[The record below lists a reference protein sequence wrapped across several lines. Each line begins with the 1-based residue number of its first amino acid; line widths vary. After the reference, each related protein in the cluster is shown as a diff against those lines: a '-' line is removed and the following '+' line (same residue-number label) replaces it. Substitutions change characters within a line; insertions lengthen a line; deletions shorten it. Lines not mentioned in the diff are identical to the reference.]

1 MKVSAARTVSIFGGV
16 LVSIVFSSMVIAAE
30 TVDELQNLTTGV
42 VPSIS
47 YKERDPFSGGKLSS
61 VSHIEYVIRVKNQTG
76 DPVVADSLVL
86 IVDKIIEL
94 SGNDISDRIE
104 ISGADGYTS
113 DGRPYF
119 QIPVGDK
126 KDLDPFEESEP
137 ITIELDNPDYL
148 RFFPPTLQVRGE
160 PRVSSKSVK
169 GLLDTLVNKGL
180 LTPNEAAEALEPPK
194 KAEP

>member
-1 MKVSAARTVSIFGGV
+1 MKRSIAYTKGILGAI
-16 LVSIVFSSMVIAAE
+16 LAILTVFSVVVGAE
-30 TVDELQNLTTGV
+30 TVDDLQNLTTGV

-47 YKERDPFSGGKLSS
+47 YKEHDPFSSGQLTS
-61 VSHIEYVIRVKNQTG
+61 VSHIEYVVRVKNQTG
-76 DPVVADSLVL
+76 DPIVGESLVL
-86 IVDKIIEL
+86 VVEKIIEL
-94 SGNDISDRIE
+94 SGHDVSDRIQ

-113 DGRPYF
+113 SGRPYF
-119 QIPVGDK
+119 HIPVGDK

-137 ITIELDNPDYL
+137 ITIALDNPDYL

-180 LTPNEAAEALEPPK
+180 LTPSEAAEALESPT
-194 KAEP
+194 KADP